1 MATHRVKNNTLSDG
15 PFFNLPQQMGEP
27 PTPPHPRAGIDYH
40 AGVLAILR
48 SCRGNRYFYLLESQ
62 IPLPKKVNSKTEME

>member
-1 MATHRVKNNTLSDG
+1 MATHRVKSNTLSDG
-15 PFFNLPQQMGEP
+15 PFMGEP
-27 PTPPHPRAGIDYH
+27 LTPPHPRAGIDYH

-62 IPLPKKVNSKTEME
+62 IPLPKKVDSKTEME